1 MRWFVLTAV
10 LLNVWPVLGQTFNRR
25 YDLRE
30 IGRPNGSWDIE
41 RTPDGAYMVIQVS
54 NELDTISP
62 GVYFTRYMIGLTK
75 IDSQTGAKL
84 WDSRFAP
91 PWRGYVAG
99 WANCCDTIPGG
110 GIVVGGATDDTL
122 QHISA
127 YLAVFDAEGDT
138 VFTRDLG
145 IPGQQWNGFS
155 VKRTQDGGFILV
167 GQTDATGYLD
177 GFAIR
182 TDPLGNELWRRT
194 YGQPAPQTDGLVHV
208 VQLPSGDFVMS
219 GAKYPQNNSQRR
231 WLQRT
236 DPLGNALWEQLW
248 PAQPVGQVIMV
259 ELLSDGNVITCGNEA
274 YAPNN
279 LQQRPYMAKVDPS
292 DGSIIW
298 DRLYGPMA
306 QFHVLQVVKEAPNG
320 DLIACGVSEE
330 SGYMQGVLLRTT
342 ADGDS
347 LWMRKYWYQ
356 DSLYS
361 QGTGQFY
368 DVLPTPDGGF
378 IATGPTYRYQPVQP
392 NFPPGYSQDAWVV
405 KVDSMGCIIPGCNSV
420 GIEEQATN
428 LLGAL
433 TIFPNPASEQTTLR
447 LELPPS
453 VAQLP
458 LQLSVVGMDGRIVQQ
473 RLLSGNGDHTLA
485 LHGLAAGVYNV
496 HISSEGKWLTGGKV
510 VVQR

>member
-1 MRWFVLTAV
+1 MRWIIGIIS
-10 LLNVWPVLGQTFNRR
+10 LLNVWPTSGQTFNRR
-25 YDLRE
+25 FDLRDN
-30 IGRPNGSWDIE
+30 GRPQTAWGIE
-41 RTPDGAYMVIQVS
+41 HMSTNNYLLIQAS
-54 NELDTISP
+54 GETDTISP
-62 GVYFTRYMIGLTK
+62 GLFFSYYAIGLTAV
-75 IDSQTGAKL
+75 DGYNGDKL
-84 WDSRFAP
+84 WDKRFNVDWHGVVP
-91 PWRGYVAG
+91 G
-99 WANCCDTIPGG
+99 WANCCDSLPGG
-110 GIVVGGATDDTL
+110 GVVIGGSKQDTL
-122 QHISA
+122 QNLSA
-127 YLAVFDAEGDT
+127 FLIVFDAQGDT

-167 GQTDATGYLD
+167 GQTDATGFLD
-177 GFAIR
+177 GFAIK
-182 TDPLGNELWRRT
+182 TDALGNELWRRT

-236 DPLGNALWEQLW
+236 DPLGNTLWEQLW

-298 DRLYGPMA
+298 DRLYGPIA
-306 QFHVLQVVKEAPNG
+306 QFNVLQVVKETPNG

-330 SGYMQGVLLRTT
+330 SGFMQGVLLRTT
-342 ADGDS
+342 AQGDS
-347 LWMRKYWYQ
+347 IWMHKYWYQ
-356 DSLYS
+356 DSIYT

-405 KVDSMGCIIPGCNSV
+405 KVDADGCIVPGCNSV
-420 GIEEQATN
+420 GITEQATN
-428 LLGAL
+428 LQGAL
-433 TIFPNPASEQTTLR
+433 TIFPNPASEFVTLR

-458 LQLSVVGMDGRIVQQ
+458 LQLSVVGMDGRIAKQQ
-473 RLLSGNGDHTLA
+473 VLAGNGEHTLA
-485 LHGLAAGVYNV
+485 LHGLAAGVYHI
-496 HISSEGKWLTGGKV
+496 HISSEGKWLTGGKLIIE
-510 VVQR
+510 

>member
-1 MRWFVLTAV
+1 
-10 LLNVWPVLGQTFNRR
+10 
-25 YDLRE
+25 
-30 IGRPNGSWDIE
+30 
-41 RTPDGAYMVIQVS
+41 MVIQVS
-54 NELDTISP
+54 YELDTISP

-75 IDSQTGAKL
+75 IDPQTGAKL

-155 VKRTQDGGFILV
+155 VKRTQDGGFIIV

-182 TDPLGNELWRRT
+182 TDAQGNELWRRT
-194 YGQPAPQTDGLVHV
+194 YGQAAPLTDGLIAVWE
-208 VQLPSGDFVMS
+208 LSSGDFIMG
-219 GAKYPQNNSQRR
+219 GAKYTSENTFQR
-231 WLQRT
+231 WIQRT
-236 DPLGNALWEQLW
+236 DALGNVTWEQLW
-248 PAQPVGQVIMV
+248 PAIERGAGAFIEP
-259 ELLSDGNVITCGNEA
+259 LSNGDCLMASNWSF
-274 YAPNN
+274 APDF
-279 LQQRPYMAKVDPS
+279 QAQRFHMSRIDVVT
-292 DGSIIW
+292 GFVIW
-298 DRLYGPMA
+298 DELYGGVHPFQA
-306 QFHVLQVVKEAPNG
+306 LFSAKETPSG

-330 SGYMQGVLLRTT
+330 SGFMQGVLLRTT
-342 ADGDS
+342 AQGDS
-347 LWMRKYWYQ
+347 VWMRKYWYQ
-356 DSLYS
+356 DSIYT

-405 KVDSMGCIIPGCNSV
+405 KVDADGCIVPGCNSV
-420 GIEEQATN
+420 GITEQATN
-428 LLGAL
+428 LLDAL
-433 TIFPNPASEQTTLR
+433 RIWPNPVASGQAITVQ

-453 VAQLP
+453 VAHLP
-458 LQLSVVGMDGRIVQQ
+458 LQLSLVGMDGRLAMQPTVPQG
-473 RLLSGNGDHTLA
+473 LSSFSLPLSDLA
-485 LHGLAAGVYNV
+485 SGVYYV
-496 HISSEGKWLTGGKV
+496 HVTSEGKWLTGGKL
-510 VVQR
+510 VVQ